1 MNAMDLVLTLVF
13 SSVMLLFMS
22 VPAMKVSDWIV
33 RRRPS
38 LERWHTL
45 LVLFWTLCFSLLV
58 GLYLRF
64 G

>member
-22 VPAMKVSDWIV
+22 VPAMKVSDLIV
-33 RRRPS
+33 RRYPAMQ
-38 LERWHTL
+38 RWHTL
-45 LVLFWTLCFSLLV
+45 LVLFWTLLFSLLI